1 MDQSQ
6 LETMKAAARE
16 AAARAYCPY
25 SGFRVGAVILSGQ
38 DRLTAGCNIEN
49 ASFGLTTCAERT
61 ALHCGIADGIAPK
74 DMKALLIYTP
84 GQTLYTSCGACRQVL
99 CELLPADALVIS
111 TCDSDEVF
119 QWHVADALPR
129 PFRLER

>member
-1 MDQSQ
+1 MDQAQ
-6 LETMKAAARE
+6 LEKMKTAAKE

-25 SGFRVGAVILSGQ
+25 SGFPVGAVILSDGG
-38 DRLTAGCNIEN
+38 RLTAGCNVEN

-61 ALHCGIADGIAPK
+61 AVHCGIAAGIAPQE
-74 DMKALLIYTP
+74 MKALLIYTP
-84 GQTLYTSCGACRQVL
+84 GRSLYTSCGACRQVL
-99 CELLPADALVIS
+99 CELLPADAAVIS

-119 QWHVADALPR
+119 QWRVADALPR